1 MTTNDADNP
10 TITLRGDDQTVSLVR
25 DLTPTGE
32 RLRIESADDTTRV
45 DALAL
50 ESLTWQDDEFF
61 RGLTGDDHTTGANA
75 VRTDETLQIGNEY
88 TVVQLTV
95 LDTDDGPRLELDSP
109 KLGYSCRLDASELAV
124 LCRQE
129 MTLFSDLLKTP
140 LGPVDEHAED
150 PLFDH

>member
-1 MTTNDADNP
+1 MTTNDADDP
-10 TITLRGDDQTVSLVR
+10 TITLRGGDQTVSLVR
-25 DLTPTGE
+25 DPTPTGE
-32 RLRIESADDTTRV
+32 RLRIESGDDTTRV

-50 ESLTWQDDEFF
+50 ETLTWQADEFF
-61 RGLTGDDHTTGANA
+61 RGLTGDDHTAGANA

-109 KLGYSCRLDASELAV
+109 KLGYSCRLDASELAA

-140 LGPVDEHAED
+140 LGPVDEHDED